1 MHEELYKKSQS
12 KEEAFSRFCA
22 VVEALR
28 SDKGCPWDRAQTHE
42 SLRRW
47 MIEEAYELVEAI
59 NRKDREN
66 IIEELGDVLLQVLMH
81 SKIGDEM
88 GDFSIMD
95 VLEFGSEKMLRRH
108 PHVFAVN
115 VENCADNETLSVDN
129 VLELW
134 ENVKSKEKAES
145 SITSSMEAIPA
156 QLPALLKSEK
166 IQRKAAKVGFDW
178 PDMSGAFDKL
188 EEELEELKLAVK
200 EEDSGHIKEE
210 LGDLLFAV
218 TNVARFLDID
228 PEEALN
234 GTSSKF
240 IDRFDYVE
248 RKAARSGRRLE
259 DMSLA
264 EMDELWEQAKKKEQL
279 NSIEVRRKK

>member
-1 MHEELYKKSQS
+1 MHEELYKKSHS
-12 KEEAFSRFCA
+12 KEEAFARFCA

-28 SDKGCPWDRAQTHE
+28 SDEGCPWDRAQTHE

-59 NRKDREN
+59 ERKDRDN
-66 IIEELGDVLLQVLMH
+66 MIEELGDVFLQVLMH
-81 SKIGDEM
+81 SQIARERGE
-88 GDFSIMD
+88 FSITEVM
-95 VLEFGSEKMLRRH
+95 EFGSEKMLRRH
-108 PHVFAVN
+108 PHVFAAN
-115 VENCADNETLSVDN
+115 VENCANNEPLSVDN

-156 QLPALLKSEK
+156 RLPALLRSEK

-188 EEELEELKLAVK
+188 QEELEELKLAVK

-240 IDRFDYVE
+240 IDRFDFVE
-248 RKAARSGRRLE
+248 RKAARSGRKLE

-264 EMDELWEQAKKKEQL
+264 EMDELWEQAKKKE
-279 NSIEVRRKK
+279 

>member
-1 MHEELYKKSQS
+1 MREELYKKSADEQ
-12 KEEAFSRFCA
+12 EAFTRLCA
-22 VVEALR
+22 IVAALR
-28 SDKGCPWDRAQTHE
+28 AEDGCPWDRAQTHE

-59 NRKDREN
+59 DRQDWEN
-66 IIEELGDVLLQVLMH
+66 MIEELGDVLLQVLMH
-81 SKIGDEM
+81 SQIAQEKGK
-88 GDFSIMD
+88 FSVMD
-95 VLEFGSEKMLRRH
+95 VMELESEKMLRRH
-108 PHVFAVN
+108 PHVFAAN
-115 VENCADNETLSVDN
+115 VENCTNNEFLSVDN

-134 ENVKSKEKAES
+134 ENIKSEENAES
-145 SITSSMEAIPA
+145 SITLSMETIPA
-156 QLPALLKSEK
+156 HLPALLKSEK
-166 IQRKAAKVGFDW
+166 IQRKAAKAGFDW

-188 EEELEELKLAVK
+188 KEELDELKLAVK
-200 EEDSGHIKEE
+200 EGDHGHIKEE

-240 IDRFDYVE
+240 IKRFDYVE
-248 RKAARSGRRLE
+248 REAARAGRKLE

-264 EMDELWEQAKKKEQL
+264 EMDELWEQAK
-279 NSIEVRRKK
+279 RK